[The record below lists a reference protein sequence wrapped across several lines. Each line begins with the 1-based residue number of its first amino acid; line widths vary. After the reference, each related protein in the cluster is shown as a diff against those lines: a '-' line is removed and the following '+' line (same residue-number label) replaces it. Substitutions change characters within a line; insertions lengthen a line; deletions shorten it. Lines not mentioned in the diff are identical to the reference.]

1 MLRLFFLPEEQ
12 GNILFC
18 IFQLEQFDLG
28 FLVLLIE
35 LGLFG
40 SKSAVFRFQL
50 VRTGQAGDVVC
61 LEIGCCRP
69 VCCQLCTMLF
79 LKECGATFFVFL

>member
-1 MLRLFFLPEEQ
+1 MW
-12 GNILFC
+12 

-50 VRTGQAGDVVC
+50 VRTWQFSDVVC
-61 LEIGCCRP
+61 LEIG
-69 VCCQLCTMLF
+69 LSLIHI
-79 LKECGATFFVFL
+79 